1 MRKILRQTLA
11 IFLALAMLLG
21 DNAIVYA
28 TESTDTSSSET
39 AITEEA
45 DDGSET
51 DAENAED
58 EKAVEDDDAGEDGT
72 DASDETA
79 DINTVEEESK
89 AKIEQSASDAGESS
103 SMTEAAQAVQ
113 DMIDALPSVDS
124 LDITDVDAL
133 NELYEQVQAA
143 DAAYQEL
150 SEEEQ
155 AEVDDSKLDELFSY
169 INSWTEPVDTSS
181 DTVTVEYEVTYHQT
195 AARTILDMVN
205 DFRTGEDAWYLDS
218 NENQV
223 SLVGTLSELQ
233 YDYELEA
240 IAMQR
245 AAELVLYYAHY
256 RPDGE
261 RYDTAGSTYN
271 ITYLGENI
279 ALKASTTVLDEYQV
293 AKDTY
298 TAWLEA
304 DEAYSGQ
311 GHRRNML
318 GVNASGTNLQYTR
331 IGIACV
337 SYENCYFLVQEF
349 SNGSVTAEETT
360 ANDSKTTVSVE
371 VLNDSSYVTVNA
383 SDFSYSPSNYEM
395 QARETKSL
403 PEVSGGIKH
412 TGKYSWTYWVEYID
426 VAISADAVDWSV
438 SDETI
443 ASVSG
448 NSLTALKAGETSLTA
463 TVFGENIEIPITVT
477 SSASSGFT
485 VTLAQ
490 DSYTYDGTAKEPD
503 LEVSSNGVK
512 LTAGTD
518 YTVSYVDNVN
528 AGEAKVTV
536 TGTGDYEGEYCET
549 AFEICAADISVCEVS
564 DVDAMTYTGS
574 ALKPD
579 ITVKYGSKVLTAD
592 TDYILSCENNT
603 NVGTATVT
611 ITGIGNYSGTVTENF
626 TINPKTIT
634 AEITSADGTIT
645 KSYDGT
651 TAAPDD
657 IFISLTGVVDGD
669 SVSAAAE
676 SYTYNSANV
685 DEADT
690 ITASGITLSGTD
702 AGNYTLS
709 SDTATIA
716 ASITQAE
723 AKITILDSYST
734 NQVYS
739 GYYISEPTKDDL
751 ELSGVDYDD
760 LKFSWYTDSAMSNL
774 IYMPPSNVGTYY
786 LKISAGE
793 TTNYTAAEAQLKVTI
808 TQYAIRVLVHSGGV
822 TLVEQGFNTLDEA
835 MAVINQLSIDP
846 DPDAYNSLS
855 FILYSDVALT
865 GNVNL
870 PSGYTNISFS
880 TGFDED
886 DNWIS
891 AKLDFGSYTMTLTG
905 NTELQV
911 DTDIALVSS
920 TRNGTLKLVKSGDG
934 EPTVI
939 LEPKYRSNL
948 TIVEGLKIEGSGIL
962 YLYESTAYYENDKGD
977 KSEEN
982 IVDAEINVTGVRI
995 NSYTCGY
1002 RSWTFKQPVSAQY
1015 ITIELFDE
1023 STKINFESSVSVS
1036 GSVTTRCLSDSGL
1049 SSFTGDGTVYMES
1062 LTMSQNSD
1070 SSSTLYI
1077 CRTADVKIGTLNMS
1091 SCALMNYGKLEVG
1104 TLKQTAGAETWFGA
1118 DSRTTV
1124 TESAVIYNTCICSY
1138 YSGNYKTAYFYM
1150 AEDADVKINGSFTQ
1164 EEDCSVVLS
1173 YGILAEDDD
1182 KTAFT
1187 DDNGISVI
1195 SPDSLTKLFTTNISS
1210 FPTEM
1215 ITVNTED
1222 TTHNT
1227 AYQKGTEVR
1236 VVPGG
1241 IEILAGSDPDSA
1253 KSLKTFYNW
1262 SEVATYLNTLSNT
1275 SQTYIVK
1282 IPEDTDAE
1290 GALTLPSKVGKL
1302 IFIGA
1307 SEDGAS
1313 VKLSWQ
1319 GDLSL
1324 STDLVFENIELD
1336 IRKTN
1341 SQTTAY
1347 NSIVKL
1353 NGKTLTLD
1361 GVALTTDFASI
1372 TGTGSSALVLTGGS
1386 EISTTGT
1393 VTTVDMTL
1401 EEGSTLNAA
1410 GAVKVTGTLTM
1421 ENGTL
1426 DCSNA
1431 VTLTNVISNSDL
1443 NRIAYG
1449 AAGKTYALTISGTVT
1464 ADNSDMQKS
1473 VTLGDSGEIR
1483 KGAIDIVAYALAG
1496 SDAADYS
1503 GYVYSD
1509 TNKVNLLTAAK
1520 ASSGWFVVGSSD
1532 DGTVR
1537 TGFKLLTY
1545 KADGKYI
1552 RCAQFDDMPVYL
1564 ENTDEGGV
1572 VGAFSTLQEAFKE
1585 IDSLNDSSANY
1596 KITITADTLTETA
1609 ASLTWPS
1616 KAQAVMICADGYS
1629 SSSAGTKATLVY
1641 KGALTLRCDVSLI
1654 GVELQPSNNKS
1665 INIGNYDLCIY
1676 DGGISGSYAGTVAV
1690 TGSGV
1695 SKASKLKLTRTS
1707 MSIGS
1712 LTNIQDLVLLSSEL
1726 VVNGTISVGNVES
1739 YVRTDDSNITT
1750 TYSDSTSS
1758 LTGVAAVTLDKTGA
1772 ATKVTPSITIS
1783 GKIYGE
1789 NGGEFGTDQ
1798 LWSETY
1804 KATDLTLCL
1813 QTSAGAMIDFSE
1825 SVYESLRVT
1834 TGIWL
1839 AKATNADSE
1848 SLALSSSSNT
1858 KNLTGTVIK
1867 TGGYLAWTTASVT
1880 AQLYVSEDGSQT
1892 KLADCLSF
1900 ADAVTEINNRKTAA
1914 DYTIK
1919 VSVGA
1924 TSQDAPKAL
1933 TMPTASYVKSL
1944 AIVSDVSGASSTTLY
1959 YTGNLTMTSDTTLSN
1974 ISFEQMA
1981 KSGSAYV
1988 SADTAK
1994 SGYPS
1999 IVTVSTG
2006 GKALTIDGT
2015 VTFNTPI
2022 NLTGASKGTLT
2033 IPKGASLRTLTNNVS
2048 TETAGDN
2055 ESWLHGAVG
2064 SFAQITLGEN
2074 VQLLISE
2081 YMASSTA
2088 KSATAAKLS
2097 GVASMT
2103 LDSGSSLCV
2112 GNSDAGTYSTSAS
2125 ATITSLD
2132 LQGGSLK
2139 VMGSLTLG
2147 SVTLAGAS
2155 PAITATKDFNIT
2167 GKVVSETNSAVLS
2180 TWQKPTS
2187 KGTVQEPYLNV
2198 KGSVELD
2205 DAANKIQ
2212 VAVYANGDMTAPT
2225 TLKMEADNSTKSAQL
2240 LTATSAST
2248 DCFVPY
2254 ATNVNNKGE
2263 YPSATDGYVLL
2274 KSGMAITVYYVEDAQ
2289 VALYVCEDDGAKQ
2302 TLVSYYTSFAN
2313 AVTAINTRR
2322 QKNTEY
2328 KIVLLQDVG
2337 AEQEPVTLTLPQ
2349 ANTAAKV
2356 AIEGVTT
2363 KSEDGSSTT
2372 TGIYFSNKVTMNTAT
2387 EFKDVVLKGMTW
2399 NDYRGLYIDSLEY
2412 IATNGYDLTLNGLT
2426 DGMLSYYFG
2435 AITGKGK
2442 ETITIK
2448 NGVTFYM
2455 MGSLKNIDKL
2465 IVDGTSRVS
2474 IGGSYDLQVN
2484 NVILESD
2491 AGLYSANDIKVSTLE
2506 MGEGS
2511 SALADGE
2518 TVIGVLK
2525 MAGGA
2530 ELSGC
2535 ENITITDIENNGAE
2549 PNRITRDYTAYGREG
2564 IITIKGS
2571 VSGDNTN
2578 PVILNEEAYS
2588 PEMDG
2593 SDDPYDL
2600 VFFCLQEFTQSSL
2613 SFDSSKKLV
2622 TIEKESLDA
2631 FEIQL
2636 YGVEMTDAAID
2647 EYIQTGM
2654 KTQWPH
2660 YTWVDGEQTLSYTE
2674 YTYIDDYH
2682 EIYGFEDSGYQ
2693 LFKSGS
2699 DVYLVNTNILDSME
2713 NCVILNSTVDGT
2725 TTTLG
2730 SYVDF
2735 SQAVAEINRLKNASA
2750 DYTIVLQGNIED
2762 VCLTDKVAVSAL
2774 TLPSKNMAKSLTISG
2789 TTANGGSASL
2799 AIKDNLT
2806 YTGELHL
2813 EGISLT
2819 VPGTTTVTTLYLE
2832 DTDLITVSKATIT
2845 NLQLETTSNAEWDAL
2860 GVTTVTNVTSVSDT
2874 GTYYT
2879 LASKQNASAVPQF
2892 TISGTMSGKLNWKV
2906 LTSTATKD
2914 TLTSVSD
2921 LAGVKLVKAI
2931 KVPAEQFV
2939 VAGLDSTYLP
2949 FKDTSGYVYYNEA
2962 GQAAVKLSYDE
2973 TTTYAESITSAVS
2986 LINSLSNKTDYTVQF
3001 LNTGDVWTKD
3011 GNDGY
3016 GALTLPT
3023 TAKANSLTIKGA
3035 GDSGA
3040 EAETVLGYTGT
3051 LKPSVDLTFENIT
3064 LAEGKYQNKQF
3075 TDSECVTIAFGSYST
3090 TLTFAADAGVSANTF
3105 SSVTGTKGT
3114 LVLKAHD
3121 VTVNGNVSLLTLQ
3134 NSGSA
3139 DASLTATGTVTITN
3153 VDAGT
3158 TTLKITT
3165 PKALTLTQVNGGNVE
3180 LHSMFNKSNQTQ
3192 LKISGVIDSSA
3203 TVKIVPYAYNAQ
3215 EEMTTAMTTD
3225 EASAMFVSAAETTPA
3240 ATKKLAVLTKASPD
3254 RITIGLSN
3262 ATDDFT
3268 YQLTKY
3274 ASGLYMVDATTQ
3286 MLVQVTGYGDDATYA
3301 TANKNYQAKFLS
3313 WANAVSEI
3321 NSIGD
3326 KDAYY
3331 KIELLGNLGVNVV
3344 TDKETINEV
3353 LSEYGGSW
3361 LTEDS
3366 EFWELAPLTTVA
3378 MPSKAA
3384 EVIVTSGI
3392 TDSEGNTE
3400 SAMVFFTPTTLTLGC
3415 NTVFENIGLFAV
3427 KKYTYYGE
3435 SYYWNNSYSINAG
3448 SYNLTEKGMIN
3459 IADFYYSDAPYVI
3472 NGDYYYSGTRSA
3484 ITGSAKGSYTFEL
3497 EENYELYCYATPTT
3511 KISGFGIVNFNSKGD
3526 YTTEIDVP
3534 GGITGVGTLN
3544 LAEYTS
3550 LCTEDKALSVKYLT
3564 MDTRSILTAKSVSV
3578 TVEGNLAESSNIF
3591 CENGSFAA
3599 KNLLMTNAYISA
3611 MGASISADAVLNGSS
3626 LDCGS
3631 GVFTA
3636 KTLTLTNSS
3645 INNAKNVT
3653 VTGTTTLNGGTI
3665 TAGTETV
3672 GDGKLSLA
3680 SVVIGADGNTLVA
3693 KQDKNGSSLLSI
3705 SGTVTAAEGY
3715 TKTDDSLVIGLR
3727 YNDDSAAVTLHSG
3740 LVLLTAAKADSSWFV
3755 YYYNGDEYDNVRI
3768 ADYVSVSGK
3777 QIKYV
3782 A

>member
-21 DNAIVYA
+21 DNASVYA

-51 DAENAED
+51 DAEDAID
-58 EKAVEDDDAGEDGT
+58 EEAVEDDDAGEDGT
-72 DASDETA
+72 DVGDETT
-79 DINTVEEESK
+79 DINTAEETSK
-89 AKIEQSASDAGESS
+89 AKVTQSASDAGESS

-113 DMIDALPSVDS
+113 DLIDALPSVDS
-124 LDITDVDAL
+124 LNITDVDAL

-169 INSWTEPVDTSS
+169 INSWTEPVDASS
-181 DTVTVEYEVTYHQT
+181 DTVTVEYEVTYRQT
-195 AARTILDMVN
+195 ISRTMLDMIN
-205 DFRTGEDAWYLDS
+205 EFRTGDDAWYYDTDS
-218 NENQV
+218 ETKI
-223 SLVGTLSELQ
+223 TLTDLGELE
-233 YDYELEA
+233 YDYDLEA
-240 IAMQR
+240 VAMQR
-245 AAELVLYYAHY
+245 AAEIALSFSHT
-256 RPDGE
+256 RPNGNAST
-261 RYDTAGSTYN
+261 TAWSSTYSW
-271 ITYLGENI
+271 TSRGENI
-279 ALKASTTVLDEYQV
+279 AVG
-293 AKDTY
+293 
-298 TAWLEA
+298 TATLTAEAAFILWQEA
-304 DEAYSGQ
+304 DEDYSGQ

-318 GVNASGTNLQYTR
+318 KDSYTK

-337 SYENCYFLVQEF
+337 YYNGCYYWVQELA
-349 SNGSVTAEETT
+349 GSTNTSTEVD
-360 ANDSKTTVSVE
+360 ANDSATTVTVE
-371 VLNDSSYVTVNA
+371 VLSSDVTSVSSVSASLSEYEMERGDSEGLPVVTCKIQMTDTWPTSAKQTVTIPASSLTWSVADTSVASVDTENSSLSALAAGSTTLSTSVFGSELSIPVTVTA
-383 SDFSYSPSNYEM
+383 TDTDTDT
-395 QARETKSL
+395 QSL
-403 PEVSGGIKH
+403 S
-412 TGKYSWTYWVEYID
+412 TCT
-426 VAISADAVDWSV
+426 
-438 SDETI
+438 
-443 ASVSG
+443 
-448 NSLTALKAGETSLTA
+448 TSLSET
-463 TVFGENIEIPITVT
+463 
-477 SSASSGFT
+477 
-485 VTLAQ
+485 
-490 DSYTYDGTAKEPD
+490 SYTYDGTAKTPTVTVVD
-503 LEVSSNGVK
+503 GDTR
-512 LTAGTD
+512 LTEGTD
-518 YTVSYVDNVN
+518 YTVSYND
-528 AGEAKVTV
+528 
-536 TGTGDYEGEYCET
+536 
-549 AFEICAADISVCEVS
+549 
-564 DVDAMTYTGS
+564 
-574 ALKPD
+574 
-579 ITVKYGSKVLTAD
+579 
-592 TDYILSCENNT
+592 NT
-603 NVGTATVT
+603 NAGTATVT
-611 ITGIGNYSGTVTENF
+611 ITGVGSYGGSVTESF
-626 TINPKTIT
+626 TISPVTLT
-634 AEITSADGTIT
+634 AEITSTDESVT
-645 KSYDGT
+645 KAYDGT
-651 TAAPDD
+651 TAAPDGLS
-657 IFISLTGVVDGD
+657 ISLTGVVNED
-669 SVSAAAE
+669 SVSAVAE

-685 DEADT
+685 AEADT

-723 AKITILDSYST
+723 ASITILDSYTTSKA
-734 NQVYS
+734 YDGEALS
-739 GYYISEPTKDDL
+739 LPTEDEM
-751 ELSGVDYDD
+751 ELSGVAYAD
-760 LKFSWYTDSAMSNL
+760 LNFSWFKNSSGSMAVLLTA
-774 IYMPPSNVGTYY
+774 PSEAGTYY
-786 LKISAGE
+786 LKISVNGSA
-793 TTNYTAAEAQLKVTI
+793 NYTAAE
-808 TQYAIRVLVHSGGV
+808 TQV
-822 TLVEQGFNTLDEA
+822 TLTIFEYAVKVRTSSMTETGFATLNEAIEAVNEQA
-835 MAVINQLSIDP
+835 DP
-846 DPDAYNSLS
+846 ETGDWLI
-855 FILYSDVALT
+855 FTLYSDTALT
-865 GNVNL
+865 GNVSF
-870 PSGYTNISFS
+870 PSGYERIVFD
-880 TGFDED
+880 TGYDYTD
-886 DNWIS
+886 DIEIE
-891 AKLDFGSYTMTLTG
+891 LDFKSYNVTLTG
-905 NTELQV
+905 
-911 DTDIALVSS
+911 DTMLVLYSGVILTSS
-920 TRNGTLKLVKSGDG
+920 TSNGQLNLVQEDDSM
-934 EPTVI
+934 PTVDI
-939 LEPKYRSNL
+939 EPSVMTDSRR
-948 TIVEGLKIEGSGIL
+948 VDGVKIAGDGIL
-962 YLYESTAYYENDKGD
+962 YLYEGYYVGQTYYADTK
-977 KSEEN
+977 N
-982 IVDAEINVTGVRI
+982 IINAEIDVTGILTDRQYSVGSWIFKQSVSAEYMLLCLRDENVQYDFESTVTAGSVSLLAVDGGI
-995 NSYTCGY
+995 VNMNALNIKKSSYTE
-1002 RSWTFKQPVSAQY
+1002 SALY
-1015 ITIELFDE
+1015 NDF
-1023 STKINFESSVSVS
+1023 
-1036 GSVTTRCLSDSGL
+1036 CLDL
-1049 SSFTGDGTVYMES
+1049 
-1062 LTMSQNSD
+1062 
-1070 SSSTLYI
+1070 
-1077 CRTADVKIGTLNMS
+1077 RIGTLNMS
-1091 SCALMNYGKLEVG
+1091 YGELDNYGTMKVD
-1104 TLKQTAGAETWFGA
+1104 TLTQSSGVSSRLASDSQTIINKSATLYNVSVCTSNYDDA
-1118 DSRTTV
+1118 DKT
-1124 TESAVIYNTCICSY
+1124 
-1138 YSGNYKTAYFYM
+1138 TAYFYM
-1150 AEDADVKINGSFTQ
+1150 AEDAVVKINGSFTQ
-1164 EEDCSVVLS
+1164 YEGSSAVLS
-1173 YGILAEDDD
+1173 YGILAEDGDE
-1182 KTAFT
+1182 TAFT
-1187 DDNGISVI
+1187 DDNEISVI
-1195 SPDSLTKLFTTNISS
+1195 SSDGLTKLFTTNISS

-1241 IEILAGSDPDSA
+1241 IEILAGSDLTTA

-1262 SEVATYLNTLSNT
+1262 SEVAAYLNTLPNT

-1282 IPEDTDAE
+1282 LSEDTDAE

-1313 VKLSWQ
+1313 EDGASVKLSWQ
-1319 GDLSL
+1319 GDLAL
-1324 STDLVFENIELD
+1324 STDLAFENMELD
-1336 IRKTN
+1336 TRKTN

-1431 VTLTNVISNSDL
+1431 VTLTNVISNSDQ

-1449 AAGKTYALTISGTVT
+1449 AAGKSYALTISGTVT

-1473 VTLGDSGEIR
+1473 VTLDDSGEIR

-1503 GYVYSD
+1503 KYVYSD

-1520 ASSGWFVVGSSD
+1520 ASSGWFVVGSSYED
-1532 DGTVR
+1532 SAR
-1537 TGFKLLTY
+1537 TGFELLTY

-1552 RCAQFDDMPVYL
+1552 RCAQSDDMPVYL

-1629 SSSAGTKATLVY
+1629 SSSVGTKATLEY
-1641 KGALTLRCDVSLI
+1641 KGALTLRCDVSLM
-1654 GVELQPSNNKS
+1654 GVDLQPSNNKS
-1665 INIGNYDLCIY
+1665 INIGSYDLCIY
-1676 DGGISGSYAGTVAV
+1676 DGGISGSYAGTVTV

-1712 LTNIQDLVLLSSEL
+1712 LTNIQDLVLLSSDL
-1726 VVNGTISVGNVES
+1726 VVNGTISIGNVES
-1739 YVRTDDSNITT
+1739 YVRTDTAETSSSISSSYKSNA
-1750 TYSDSTSS
+1750 SS
-1758 LTGVAAVTLDKTGA
+1758 LTGVAAVTSDKTGTV
-1772 ATKVTPSITIS
+1772 TKVTPSITIS
-1783 GKIYGE
+1783 GTIYGVE

-1798 LWSETY
+1798 LWSEAY
-1804 KATDLTLCL
+1804 EAVDLTLCL
-1813 QTSAGAMIDFSE
+1813 QNSAGKKIDFSTDE
-1825 SVYESLRVT
+1825 YATLRAN

-1848 SLALSSSSNT
+1848 SLALSSSNT
-1858 KNLTGTVIK
+1858 KSLTGTVIK

-1880 AQLYVSEDGSQT
+1880 AQLYVSEEDRLT

-1914 DYTIK
+1914 DYTIR
-1919 VSVGA
+1919 VSAGA
-1924 TSQDAPKAL
+1924 TSQEAPKAL

-1944 AIVSDVSGASSTTLY
+1944 AIVSGVSSASNDGTENTTTAPVTLY

-1974 ISFEQMA
+1974 ISFVQMV
-1981 KSGSAYV
+1981 KSGSAYTSV
-1988 SADTAK
+1988 DTAK

-1999 IVTVSTG
+1999 IITVSTG
-2006 GKALTIDGT
+2006 GKALTIDGA

-2033 IPKGASLRTLTNNVS
+2033 IPKGASLQTLTNGVTS
-2048 TETAGDN
+2048 N
-2055 ESWLHGAVG
+2055 ESFSSWLHGAVS

-2103 LDSGSSLCV
+2103 LNSGSVVCV
-2112 GNSDAGTYSTSAS
+2112 GDPSASTYPTSAS

-2147 SVTLAGAS
+2147 SVTLAGTS

-2167 GKVVSETNSAVLS
+2167 GKVVSQTNSAVLS

-2187 KGTVQEPYLNV
+2187 KETVQEPYLNV

-2205 DAANKIQ
+2205 DAADKIQ

-2225 TLKMEADNSTKSAQL
+2225 TLKMETDDSTKSAQL
-2240 LTATSAST
+2240 LTATSAAA
-2248 DCFVPY
+2248 DCFVPC
-2254 ATNVNNKGE
+2254 ATNVKNTDV
-2263 YPSATDGYVLL
+2263 YPDTNGDGYILA
-2274 KSGMAITVYYVEDAQ
+2274 KSGTAILVYYADDVQA
-2289 VALYVCEDDGAKQ
+2289 ALYVCENDGETQ
-2302 TLVSYYTSFAN
+2302 TLVDYYTSFAN
-2313 AVTAINTRR
+2313 AVTEINTRK
-2322 QKNTEY
+2322 QKDTKY
-2328 KIVLLQDVG
+2328 KIVVLQDVG
-2337 AEQEPVTLTLPQ
+2337 AQQTPATLTLPQ

-2356 AIEGVTT
+2356 TIEGVTME
-2363 KSEDGSSTT
+2363 SEDGSSTT

-2399 NDYRGLYIDSLEY
+2399 NSYSKRYIASLEY

-2426 DGMLSYYFG
+2426 SSMLSYYFG

-2474 IGGSYDLQVN
+2474 ISGSYDLQVN
-2484 NVILESD
+2484 NVILESG
-2491 AGLYSANDIKVSTLE
+2491 AGLYSMNDIKVSTME

-2511 SALADGE
+2511 SALANGE
-2518 TVIGVLK
+2518 TVISVLK
-2525 MAGGA
+2525 MAGAA
-2530 ELSGC
+2530 ELSGA
-2535 ENITITDIENNGAE
+2535 ENITITDIENNGTE
-2549 PNRITRDYTAYGREG
+2549 PNRITRDYTVYGRLG
-2564 IITIKGS
+2564 SITIKGS
-2571 VSGDNTN
+2571 VSGEN
-2578 PVILNEEAYS
+2578 PNRVILNEEAYS

-2593 SDDPYDL
+2593 SEDPYDL

-2622 TIEKESLDA
+2622 TIEKESMDA

-2647 EYIQTGM
+2647 EYIRTEM
-2654 KTQWPH
+2654 KTEWPQ
-2660 YTWVDGEQTLSYTE
+2660 YTWVDGVQTV
-2674 YTYIDDYH
+2674 TYITVDMDDYH
-2682 EIYGFEDSGYQ
+2682 DMYDFEESGYQ
-2693 LFKSGS
+2693 LLKSGS
-2699 DVYLVNTNILDSME
+2699 DVYLVNTNILGSMK
-2713 NCVILNSTVDGT
+2713 NCVTLNRTVDGT

-2730 SYVDF
+2730 YYVDL

-2750 DYTIVLQGNIED
+2750 DYTIVLQGDIED
-2762 VCLTDKVAVSAL
+2762 VCLTDKVAVSTL
-2774 TLPSKNMAKSLTISG
+2774 TLPSKNMAKSLTIAG
-2789 TTANGGSASL
+2789 ANGEKVSL

-2813 EGISLT
+2813 EDISLT
-2819 VPGTTTVTTLYLE
+2819 VPGKTTVTTLYLE
-2832 DTDLITVSKATIT
+2832 DTDLITVSNATIT
-2845 NLQLETTSNAEWDAL
+2845 NLQLETTSDAEWDAL
-2860 GVTTVTNVTSVSDT
+2860 GVTTVTNVTSESD
-2874 GTYYT
+2874 GSTYYT

-2892 TISGTMSGKLNWKV
+2892 TISGTLSGKLNWKV
-2906 LTSTATKD
+2906 LTSTATKASLD
-2914 TLTSVSD
+2914 YVDS

-2939 VAGLDSTYLP
+2939 VEGLDSTYLP
-2949 FKDTSGYVYYNEA
+2949 FKDTSGYVYYNKV
-2962 GQAAVKLSYDE
+2962 GQSAVQLSYDG
-2973 TTTYAESITSAVS
+2973 TTTYAESITSAVT
-2986 LINSLSNKTDYTVQF
+2986 LINSLSNKTDYTIQF
-3001 LNTGDVWTKD
+3001 LNTGKVWTKD
-3011 GNDGY
+3011 GDDGY
-3016 GALTLPT
+3016 GALMLPT
-3023 TAKANSLTIKGA
+3023 TAKASSLTIQGA
-3035 GDSGA
+3035 GDSSA
-3040 EAETVLGYTGT
+3040 EAETVLDYTGT
-3051 LKPSVDLTFENIT
+3051 LKPSVDLTFKNIM

-3114 LVLKAHD
+3114 LVLNGQE
-3121 VTVNGNVSLLTLQ
+3121 VTVKGNVSLLTLQ
-3134 NSGSA
+3134 NNGSA
-3139 DASLTATGTVTITN
+3139 DASLTATGSVTITN

-3158 TTLKITT
+3158 KTLKITT

-3180 LHSMFNKSNQTQ
+3180 LHSMFNVSNQTQ

-3215 EEMTTAMTTD
+3215 AKMTTAMTMD
-3225 EASAMFVSAAETTPA
+3225 EARAMFVSADETKPA
-3240 ATKKLAVLTKASPD
+3240 ATKMLAVLTKASPD
-3254 RITIGLSN
+3254 RITIDPSDD
-3262 ATDDFT
+3262 TDGTFASQ
-3268 YQLTKY
+3268 YQFTKY
-3274 ASGLYMVDATTQ
+3274 ASGLYMVDADTQ
-3286 MLVQVTGYGDDATYA
+3286 MLVQVTGYGDDETY
-3301 TANKNYQAKFLS
+3301 TTKNYQAKFLS

-3321 NSIGD
+3321 NNIGD
-3326 KDAYY
+3326 KNAYY
-3331 KIELLGNLGVNVV
+3331 KIELLGNLGVSVV
-3344 TDKETINEV
+3344 TDEDVIA
-3353 LSEYGGSW
+3353 EYEYYGYSS
-3361 LTEDS
+3361 EDS
-3366 EFWELAPLTTVA
+3366 ELWEFVPLTAMA

-3384 EVIVTSGI
+3384 EVTVTSGI
-3392 TDSEGNTE
+3392 TDSEGNAE

-3427 KKYTYYGE
+3427 KKYTYSGN
-3435 SYYWNNSYSINAG
+3435 SYYYSNSYSINAG
-3448 SYNLTEKGMIN
+3448 SYNLTETGMIN
-3459 IADFYYSDAPYVI
+3459 LAEFYYSDDPWII
-3472 NGDYYYSGTRSA
+3472 NGDSYYSGTRSA

-3497 EENYELYCYATPTT
+3497 EENYELYYYATPAT
-3511 KISGFGIVNFNSKGD
+3511 KISGFGIVNFDSKGD

-3550 LCTEDKALSVKYLT
+3550 LYTEDKALSAKYLT

-3578 TVEGNLAESSNIF
+3578 TVEGNQAESSNIF

-3599 KNLLMTNAYISA
+3599 KNLSMTNAFISST
-3611 MGASISADAVLNGSS
+3611 GASISADAVLNGSS
-3626 LDCGS
+3626 LDCGN
-3631 GVFTA
+3631 GAFTA
-3636 KTLTLTNSS
+3636 KTLTLTNS
-3645 INNAKNVT
+3645 IIDNAKNVT
-3653 VTGTTTLNGGTI
+3653 VTGTTTLNCSTI

-3672 GDGKLSLA
+3672 GDGKISLA
-3680 SVVIGADGNTLVA
+3680 NVVIGADNNTLVA
-3693 KQDKNGSSLLSI
+3693 KQDKNGSSLLTI
-3705 SGTVTAAEGY
+3705 SGTITAAEGY
-3715 TKTDDSLVIGLR
+3715 TKRDDSLVIGLR

-3755 YYYNGDEYDNVRI
+3755 NYFNSDSNESVAI
-3768 ADYVSVSGK
+3768 KDYVSVSGK